1 MLHFGNNYF
10 LICAELTRKEYQMVA
25 VTALFISLFFAIKAY
40 ANPACAVC
48 TVAVGASL
56 EIARYY
62 GVEDTVVGVWAGAL
76 LALLGYW
83 LILWFNKK
91 DWYFWGR
98 DALLMG
104 ISVGSI
110 GFMYISE
117 MPYSPQVIGI
127 FYLDPLLFSTILG
140 ALTFIYVSK
149 FYQWMKAR
157 NGGHAHFP
165 FEKVVLPVAALALLS
180 VYFNYFPISSESID
194 ILSDTAELYEF
205 SGEK

>member
-1 MLHFGNNYF
+1 MTVALSL
-10 LICAELTRKEYQMVA
+10 LILVALTAK
-25 VTALFISLFFAIKAY
+25 AL

-56 EIARYY
+56 EIARHY
-62 GVEDTVVGVWAGAL
+62 GVDDSVVGVWAGAL

-91 DWYFWGR
+91 NWNFPGR
-98 DALLMG
+98 DFLLMTV
-104 ISVGSI
+104 SVGSI
-110 GFMYISE
+110 GFMYITE
-117 MPYSPQVIGI
+117 MPYSPEVIGI

-180 VYFNYFPISSESID
+180 VYFNYYPLGSGQLQTD
-194 ILSDTAELYEF
+194 IADTAGLYEF
-205 SGEK
+205 SGDK

>member
-1 MLHFGNNYF
+1 MTIVLSRSL
-10 LICAELTRKEYQMVA
+10 LI
-25 VTALFISLFFAIKAY
+25 LFSTKVF

-56 EIARYY
+56 EIARHY
-62 GVEDTVVGVWAGAL
+62 GVDDCVVGVWAGAL

-83 LILWFNKK
+83 LILWFDKK
-91 DWYFWGR
+91 NWHFLGR
-98 DALLMG
+98 DVLLMA

-117 MPYSPQVIGI
+117 IPYQAQVIGI

-149 FYQWMKAR
+149 FYQWMKAK

-165 FEKVVLPVAALALLS
+165 FEKVVLPVAALVLLS
-180 VYFNYFPISSESID
+180 LYFNYFPLNGNNPADALDASG
-194 ILSDTAELYEF
+194 LYEF
-205 SGEK
+205 SGE

>member
-1 MLHFGNNYF
+1 MFVL
-10 LICAELTRKEYQMVA
+10 LSLAVLLVLTTE
-25 VTALFISLFFAIKAY
+25 AL

-62 GVEDTVVGVWAGAL
+62 GVDDCVVGVWAGAL

-83 LILWFNKK
+83 LILWFQKK
-91 DWYFWGR
+91 NWNFWGR
-98 DALLMG
+98 DFVLMAV
-104 ISVGSI
+104 SVGSI
-110 GFMYISE
+110 GFMYISQI
-117 MPYSPQVIGI
+117 PYTPKVIWHI
-127 FYLDPLLFSTILG
+127 FYLDPLLFSTVLG

-165 FEKVVLPVAALALLS
+165 FEKVVLPVAALAVLS
-180 VYFNYFPISSESID
+180 VWFNYYPLGSVQFRPLDVDASG
-194 ILSDTAELYEF
+194 LYEF
-205 SGEK
+205 SGDK

>member
-1 MLHFGNNYF
+1 MTLLLSFIL
-10 LICAELTRKEYQMVA
+10 LIILTVP
-25 VTALFISLFFAIKAY
+25 AL

-62 GVEDTVVGVWAGAL
+62 GVDDSVVGIWAGAL

-83 LILWFNKK
+83 LIVWFNKK
-91 DWYFWGR
+91 NWNFPGR
-98 DALLMG
+98 DAILMT

-110 GFMYISE
+110 GFMYISQI
-117 MPYSPQVIGI
+117 PYTPKIIFI
-127 FYLDPLLFSTILG
+127 FYMDPLLFSTILG
-140 ALTFIYVSK
+140 ALIFIYVSK

-165 FEKVVLPVAALALLS
+165 FEKVVLPVAALLIVSL
-180 VYFNYFPISSESID
+180 YFNYHP
-194 ILSDTAELYEF
+194 LGTNAVPANLDTGALYNF
-205 SGEK
+205 SGDK

>member
-1 MLHFGNNYF
+1 MTVL
-10 LICAELTRKEYQMVA
+10 LSL
-25 VTALFISLFFAIKAY
+25 ALVLALSAKAW

-56 EIARYY
+56 EIARRY
-62 GVEDTVVGVWAGAL
+62 GVDDSVVGVWAGAM

-83 LILWFNKK
+83 LILWFQKK
-91 DWYFWGR
+91 NWNFWGR
-98 DALLMG
+98 DVLLMA

-110 GFMYISE
+110 GFMYISQV
-117 MPYSPQVIGI
+117 PYSPRPILI
-127 FYLDPLLFSTILG
+127 FYMDPLLFSTILG

-165 FEKVVLPVAALALLS
+165 FEKVVLPVGALLLLS
-180 VYFNYFPISSESID
+180 VWFNYYPLGASPLPASAGLASSG
-194 ILSDTAELYEF
+194 LYDF
-205 SGEK
+205 SGDK

>member
-1 MLHFGNNYF
+1 MSVVLS
-10 LICAELTRKEYQMVA
+10 LAVLLALT
-25 VTALFISLFFAIKAY
+25 TKAW

-56 EIARYY
+56 EIARHY
-62 GVEDTVVGVWAGAL
+62 GVDDSVVGVWAGAL

-83 LILWFNKK
+83 LILWFDKK
-91 DWYFWGR
+91 NWSFPGR
-98 DALLMG
+98 NFLLMAV
-104 ISVGSI
+104 SVGSI

-117 MPYSPQVIGI
+117 IPYSPRVIGI
-127 FYLDPLLFSTILG
+127 FYLDPLLFATILG

-180 VYFNYFPISSESID
+180 VYFNYYPLSSVQLQPLDVNASG
-194 ILSDTAELYEF
+194 LYEF
-205 SGEK
+205 SGDK

>member
-1 MLHFGNNYF
+1 MF
-10 LICAELTRKEYQMVA
+10 IVA
-25 VTALFISLFFAIKAY
+25 VLSLCILFAAPAL

-62 GVEDTVVGVWAGAL
+62 GVADAVVGVWAGAL

-83 LILWFNKK
+83 LILWFDKK
-91 DWYFWGR
+91 NWNFPGR
-98 DALLMG
+98 DALLMT
-104 ISVGSI
+104 ISVGSV

-117 MPYSPQVIGI
+117 IAYTPQIIGI
-127 FYLDPLLFSTILG
+127 LYMDVLLFSTIIG

-149 FYQWMKAR
+149 FYQWLKAR

-165 FEKVVLPVAALALLS
+165 FEKVVLPVAALVLLS
-180 VYFNYFPISSESID
+180 FYFNYFPVGTSAQD
-194 ILSDTAELYEF
+194 TLSAAGLYEF
-205 SGEK
+205 SEEKKKKKLQA